1 MMKFRGLLA
10 MALAVGLFGF
20 VAFSA
25 SAYTLKDPKYTIKQ
39 VMKAVEAGKGSVAN
53 KVASGKATAEEKDKM
68 VEYAQA
74 LAENPCP
81 KGDAESWKEKT
92 KALVEAAKKV
102 QKGEKG
108 AVAEFKKANDCN
120 TCHKPHK

>member
-39 VMKAVEAGKGSVAN
+39 VMKAVEGKGALKD
-53 KVASGKATAEEKDKM
+53 KVASGKATAAEKDKL
-68 VEYAQA
+68 VEYATA
-74 LAENPCP
+74 LAETPCP
-81 KGDAESWKEKT
+81 KGDEESWKTKT
-92 KALVEAAKKV
+92 KAFLEACKKV
-102 QKGEKG
+102 QAGEKD
-108 AVAEFKKANDCN
+108 AVKAFGKANNCKG
-120 TCHKPHK
+120 CHDAHK